1 MTVTVLNVYAL
12 PTETFQVQTSFP
24 CSESQDSELEQED
37 LIIFITENILVPL
50 IDEIYREAE

>member
-12 PTETFQVQTSFP
+12 PTETFQVQTSFL
-24 CSESQDSELEQED
+24 CSESQDSELEKED

>member
-24 CSESQDSELEQED
+24 CSESQDSELE
-37 LIIFITENILVPL
+37 
-50 IDEIYREAE
+50 